1 MPIDVTLALGL
12 IAVALVVF
20 LLARMEVLPRKS
32 LPYVAAG
39 LAGAFGIGVFNAWRR
54 RAAKDDLARAEQA
67 VKAAR
72 ARLPGLKAQSEA
84 AARTAEALDAQHA
97 LQREA
102 YVKAVGQAIAEGKQ
116 QKAEIGQKHGDDLLE
131 AVDRLFAK

>member
-1 MPIDVTLALGL
+1 MPLD
-12 IAVALVVF
+12 IAVALGLVALAVVVF

-39 LAGAFGIGVFNAWRR
+39 LAGAFGIGIFNAWRR

-67 VKAAR
+67 VKDAR
-72 ARLPGLKAQSEA
+72 ARLPRLKAESEA
-84 AARTAEALDAQHA
+84 AARTAEALDVQHA
-97 LQREA
+97 VELEA
-102 YVKAVGQAIAEGKQ
+102 HVKAVGQAIAEGKQ